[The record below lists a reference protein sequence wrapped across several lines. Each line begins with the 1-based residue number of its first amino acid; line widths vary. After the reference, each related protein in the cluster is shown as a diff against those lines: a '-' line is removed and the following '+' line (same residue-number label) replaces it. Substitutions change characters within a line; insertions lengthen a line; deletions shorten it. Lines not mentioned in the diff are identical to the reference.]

1 MPRLASS
8 THEQRIFRLVV
19 VGGLPALAVVIWLL
33 FTSDL
38 GVRTQWAASVIVVAS
53 WLGTAIAVRERVVR
67 PLQTIS
73 NMVAA
78 LREQDYSL
86 RARGARPEDALG
98 LALWEVNTLSVEMHD
113 RRLGALEAGALLR
126 RVMAEIDVAV
136 FAFDEGNAL
145 RVVNAFGSR
154 LLGQPEER
162 LLGRSADDLGLG
174 TCLAGEAPR
183 IMDVPVGASGGRWEL
198 RRGEFRQDGRP
209 HRFIVLADVSRTLR
223 EEERLAW
230 QRLIRVLAHEINN
243 SITPIQSLA
252 GRLQE
257 LVRREARG
265 EPLRTPMPG
274 TVRAAGAPAPGAA
287 TADGA
292 ASSEGLA
299 VASNELREDLER
311 GLGVIT
317 SRADALTRF
326 LATYTQLARL
336 PAPRKRAVNVADW
349 VNRVARLESRLKVQ
363 VAPGPDVT
371 IDADGDQLDQL
382 LINLVKNAADSV
394 QGSRGGVR
402 VRWSVASGALEV
414 TVEDDGPGVGDTANL
429 FVPFYTTKDGGTGV
443 GLVLSRQIAEAHG
456 GTVTLANRRGTMGC
470 EARLML
476 PTRPA

>member
-1 MPRLASS
+1 MTP

-19 VGGLPALAVVIWLL
+19 VGGLPAVVAAVWLVFDSGMGARLQWALAVVV
-33 FTSDL
+33 T
-38 GVRTQWAASVIVVAS
+38 GS
-53 WLGTAIAVRERVVR
+53 WLGTALAVRERVVR
-67 PLQTIS
+67 PLQTLS

-145 RVVNAFGSR
+145 RVVNAFGAR

-162 LLGRSADDLGLG
+162 LLGRNADELGLG
-174 TCLAGEAPR
+174 TCLTGSAPR

-198 RRGEFRQDGRP
+198 RRGAFRQDGRP

-257 LVRREARG
+257 LVRRETRG

-274 TVRAAGAPAPGAA
+274 AVRAAGVRSDAGAMPAGGPAL
-287 TADGA
+287 
-292 ASSEGLA
+292 ASA
-299 VASNELREDLER
+299 ELRDDLER

-317 SRADALTRF
+317 SRAEALTRF
-326 LATYTQLARL
+326 IATYTQLARL
-336 PAPRKRAVNVADW
+336 PVPKKRPVRVSDW
-349 VNRVARLESRLKVQ
+349 VHRVARLESRIRVE
-363 VAPGPDVT
+363 VVPGPDVT
-371 IDADGDQLDQL
+371 IDADGDQLDQV
-382 LINLVKNAADSV
+382 LINLVKNAADAV
-394 QGSRGGVR
+394 QGGDGGVR
-402 VRWSVASGALEV
+402 VRWTIHDGTLAVV
-414 TVEDDGPGVGDTANL
+414 VEDDGPGVGDTANL

-456 GTVTLANRRGTMGC
+456 GSVTLANRMGATGC
-470 EARLML
+470 EARLVL
-476 PTRPA
+476 PLS